1 MKKKNKVEQLLIDG
15 DILVYKNTSA
25 AEQEIDWGDD
35 FWTLHSDFRQVKG
48 MLDSEL
54 DTLRKDSGVT
64 ELSICFS
71 SPNNFRKKILP
82 EYKRH
87 RAGVRKPTCFNISK
101 DYLREEYDAFESNWL
116 EADDLMGVKNTMFK
130 DHCCIVSID
139 KDLLTVPG
147 YHWDFKKKE
156 MFYVDS
162 VQADYNFYMQTL
174 TGDSTDG
181 YKGCPGIGKVKAQRV
196 LDKAI
201 EEDEDMWDAVLET
214 YEKAGF
220 GHGYALDQA
229 RMAYILRKEQYEGLD
244 NYPKMWY
251 PDSYKKHSDGQ
262 KSETE
267 RAV

>member
-1 MKKKNKVEQLLIDG
+1 MKKKSKIEQLLVDG
-15 DILVYKNTSA
+15 DILVYKNTTA
-25 AEQEIDWGDD
+25 AEREIDWGDD
-35 FWTLHSDFRQVKG
+35 FWTLHSDFREVKTL
-48 MLDSEL
+48 LDSEL
-54 DTLRKDSGVT
+54 HNLRKDSGVH

-71 SPNNFRKKILP
+71 SPNNFRKKILGD
-82 EYKRH
+82 YKQNRS
-87 RAGVRKPTCFNISK
+87 GIRKPVCFNMAK

-116 EADDLMGVKNTMFK
+116 EADDLMGVKNTMFI

-181 YKGCPGIGKVKAQRV
+181 YKGCPGVGKVKAQRI

-201 EEDEDMWDAVLET
+201 EEDEDMWDAVLDT

-220 GHGYALDQA
+220 DPEYALDQA

-251 PDSYKKHSDGQ
+251 P
-262 KSETE
+262 
-267 RAV
+267 